1 MPAEFRPERWMDDS
15 AVRHMKHS
23 YFPFGSGA
31 RMCIAWKF
39 ATMEAVYTLTSI
51 VQRWRVEAVSS
62 KPPEINSTGVYR
74 VSAGLPLRVRER
86 RRA

>member
-1 MPAEFRPERWMDDS
+1 MDD
-15 AVRHMKHS
+15 AALRHMKQS

-39 ATMEAVYTLTSI
+39 ATMEAVYTLASI
-51 VQRWRVEAVSS
+51 AQRWRVEAVSS
-62 KPPEINSTGVYR
+62 KPARINSTGVYR
-74 VSAGLPLRVRER
+74 VSEGLPLRVRER